1 MAYDP
6 KDAKDVALVAK
17 MVDDALAEQK
27 AEHDTELAG
36 LKTNRDTL
44 LKEVKTLKKKIA
56 AGTDDPEALQRLE
69 TELDT
74 TKEALTKAQGELK
87 TATKEHGKAVKS
99 LETETEYNR
108 KLLVDGGLT
117 QELVKA
123 NVPKEFLPAVRSLL
137 QPKVQVVTKDGER
150 KAMVG
155 DKELGA
161 YVVEWSQGD
170 EGKHYVAAKVNGGS
184 GASGGGAK
192 GSAKSVAR
200 AVFDQ
205 MSPADRMAH
214 AKDGGIVT

>member
-6 KDAKDVALVAK
+6 KDAKDKAI
-17 MVDDALAEQK
+17 VDKLIEDALAEQK

-36 LKTNRDTL
+36 LKTSKETL
-44 LKEVKTLKKKIA
+44 LAEVKTLKKKMRENSN
-56 AGTDDPEALQRLE
+56 DPEALARLE
-69 TELDT
+69 TELEQ
-74 TKEALTKAQGELK
+74 TKEKLAASDTALK
-87 TATKEHGKAVKS
+87 TATKEHGKTTKT

-161 YVVEWSQGD
+161 FVTEWSLGD
-170 EGKHYVAAKVNGGS
+170 EGKHYVAAKINGGS
-184 GASGGGAK
+184 GANGGGAK
-192 GSAKSVAR
+192 GSAKSVTR
-200 AVFDQ
+200 AAFDN

-214 AKDGGIVT
+214 TKDGGIVT